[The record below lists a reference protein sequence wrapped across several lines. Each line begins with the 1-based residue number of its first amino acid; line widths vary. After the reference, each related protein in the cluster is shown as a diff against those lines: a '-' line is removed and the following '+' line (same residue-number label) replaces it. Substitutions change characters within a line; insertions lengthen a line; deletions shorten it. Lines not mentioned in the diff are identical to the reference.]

1 MLADAAFV
9 IITVAFAAFVES
21 LADVAVIVTLP
32 PVGTVA
38 GAVYTVAAA
47 LAVGVTLNDPQE
59 PAGVQLHTTGRAAGS
74 FVVVAAID
82 AVVPVCIAPGGGVVS
97 VIVITGPVIVT
108 VALFVLVVS
117 LTAVAVIVTLPPD
130 GTVVGPV
137 YTVVAPLAVLVGVK
151 LPQVPA
157 GVQLHVTPPFAGS
170 FMTVATIFAVP
181 DTPRLAGGAVE
192 KVTAIPR
199 EMTPD
204 TDLLPSATEVA
215 VMVTVPPDG
224 AVIGAVYVVAAPLA
238 VDVGLKLPQVP
249 AGVQLHVT
257 PLAAESLDTVTDKLV
272 VAPNAMFAGGA
283 AEKLTEIACVP
294 PPEEP
299 PPQPVTTKI
308 TATVVRMS
316 VFLMAIPPRS
326 VRIPW

>member
-1 MLADAAFV
+1 M
-9 IITVAFAAFVES
+9 
-21 LADVAVIVTLP
+21 
-32 PVGTVA
+32 
-38 GAVYTVAAA
+38 GA
-47 LAVGVTLNDPQE
+47 
-59 PAGVQLHTTGRAAGS
+59 
-74 FVVVAAID
+74 
-82 AVVPVCIAPGGGVVS
+82 
-97 VIVITGPVIVT
+97 
-108 VALFVLVVS
+108 
-117 LTAVAVIVTLPPD
+117 
-130 GTVVGPV
+130 V
-137 YTVVAPLAVLVGVK
+137 YTVVAPLAVVAGLK

-157 GVQLHVTPPFAGS
+157 GVQLHVMLPFAGS

-199 EMTPD
+199 EMVPE
-204 TDLLPSATEVA
+204 TDLLPSDTEVA
-215 VMVTVPPDG
+215 VMVTLPPDG

-283 AEKLTEIACVP
+283 VEKLTEIGCVP

-326 VRIPW
+326 VSIPW